1 MHKPDKKGRKWLSE
15 PLLHFSEP
23 ADRGGGNKRK
33 KKKSIFTPGTEWAGC
48 LLSQGLH
55 SALYNA
61 SLFCEIRADVS
72 ECQNIAVEMCS
83 AALAPRYCRNTSFVM
98 LADRICEV
106 LELVIEVDY

>member
-1 MHKPDKKGRKWLSE
+1 MMMIMHEPDKKRRKWLSE

-23 ADRGGGNKRK
+23 ADWRGGEKKGRK
-33 KKKSIFTPGTEWAGC
+33 KRKSIFTPGTEQARC

-72 ECQNIAVEMCS
+72 
-83 AALAPRYCRNTSFVM
+83 
-98 LADRICEV
+98 
-106 LELVIEVDY
+106 